1 MREEREIDTL
11 SLREKEEV
19 ETKAVQP
26 RSVFP
31 VCSHPVPN
39 LFQTG
44 SSLVVVPDRFC
55 LRATGGWLNGENGFA
70 FPKSF
75 LFVSENT
82 TDDVERLL
90 WWKENKKP

>member
-1 MREEREIDTL
+1 MREGREIDTL
-11 SLREKEEV
+11 SLWEKRGSGNKSGTTEKRV
-19 ETKAVQP
+19 P
-26 RSVFP
+26 RLFP
-31 VCSHPVPN
+31 SCSKLVPDS
-39 LFQTG
+39 FV
-44 SSLVVVPDRFC
+44 VVVPDRFC

-75 LFVSENT
+75 LFESENT